1 LIDEKWNC
9 KVADFGMS
17 RVKFLTE
24 KMTRVGTPQWMAPEV
39 LRQESYS
46 EKADVWSF
54 GVVMWEL
61 ITLRVSFVQKKF
73 KIFVCS
79 CSDQ

>member
-1 LIDEKWNC
+1 MFANTYLQSHNILIDEKWNC

-61 ITLRVSFVQKKF
+61 ITLRVCGGQ
-73 KIFVCS
+73 
-79 CSDQ
+79 